1 MAEIATEKWDRFLN
15 YFSRVGLG
23 RLGECDGAV
32 ECGLDGHLL
41 RGGRNR
47 PGDGDAGEG
56 LRDEE
61 AVPRAKLPG
70 LVGVDVAGA
79 DGRVEELSE
88 MNHAGLGDQGWAAW
102 AVCGDGAIVSGEIG
116 TVKAAQAD
124 GTVAGAGAAYD
135 GEAEP
140 LDGAGNEFA
149 VEAAAYQNREA
160 VSAKTPRT
168 SEQTAVPEGV
178 DGGRRN
184 VVAGGGTGIADVAV
198 TKGDT
203 KTADGHAREAGDD
216 GEGESLLQGVGVSH
230 G

>member
-1 MAEIATEKWDRFLN
+1 MGQCFELF
-15 YFSRVGLG
+15 FSRVVWG

-32 ECGLDGHLL
+32 EGSLDGGLL
-41 RGGRNR
+41 GGNRNG
-47 PGDGDAGEG
+47 PGDGDTGEG
-56 LRDEE
+56 LGNEE
-61 AVPRAKLPG
+61 AVPGAKLPCA
-70 LVGVDVAGA
+70 VGVDVAGA
-79 DGRVEELSE
+79 DGRVEEMGE
-88 MNHAGLGDQGWAAW
+88 MNHAGLGDHGWPART
-102 AVCGDGAIVSGEIG
+102 VCSDGAVVSGEIG
-116 TVKAAQAD
+116 TVKTAQAD
-124 GTVAGAGAAYD
+124 GAVAGAGAAD
-135 GEAEP
+135 DDEAEP